1 MSLLKK
7 GAKAPEFKLDSHSG
21 ETVSLSGLK
30 GKNVLVVFYPFDFT
44 PT

>member
-1 MSLLKK
+1 MSILEN
-7 GAKAPEFKLDSHSG
+7 GAAAPDFSLESHTG

-30 GKNVLVVFYPFDFT
+30 GKNVLIVFYPFDFT

>member
-1 MSLLKK
+1 MSLLEK
-7 GAKAPEFKLDSHSG
+7 GATAPDFTLDSHAG